1 MQRKDMNEGREHCS
15 NPVTDNITHLRSS
28 EKIIPDSTKGN
39 VPAGVSYSGGRE
51 RREEI
56 YWENVQTTDK

>member
-1 MQRKDMNEGREHCS
+1 MQQKDMNEEREQCS

-39 VPAGVSYSGGRE
+39 VPVGVSYSRGRE

-56 YWENVQTTDK
+56 Y